1 MQTFGQEICM
11 ELSFCSFASG
21 SGGNCYLIKSRNT
34 AILIDA
40 GISTKKIHNAIE
52 EIGLERQDIQGVFI
66 THEHSDHVKGIP
78 VLTKHNP
85 DWKVFASRGTGRCI
99 SEKVFCQDQ
108 LCCFDAG
115 DIITVGDMEIRSFS
129 ISHDAAD
136 PVCYSVRCGESKLTI
151 LTDTGFVTAEAR
163 AEMTGSDIIVLEA
176 NHEVNMLK
184 AGPYPYSLKRRILG
198 DHGHLSNETAG
209 EFLAEIMS
217 EDSRFRKV
225 FLAHLSKENN
235 FPRLARQT
243 VANILEENSF
253 YIGRHLDLEVMSR
266 EGVSGIAHI

>member
-1 MQTFGQEICM
+1 M

-21 SGGNCYLIKSRNT
+21 SGGNCYLIKSANS

-40 GISTKKIHNAIE
+40 GISTKKIHNAIQ
-52 EIGLERQDIQGVFI
+52 EIGLERNEIQGVFI
-66 THEHSDHVKGIP
+66 THEHSDHVKGIN
-78 VLTKHNP
+78 VLTKQNP
-85 DWKVFASRGTGRCI
+85 DWKVYASRGTGQCI
-99 SEKVFCQDQ
+99 KEKVFSEEQ

-115 DIITVGDMEIRSFS
+115 DTVLVGDMEVRSFS

-136 PVCYSVRCGESKLTI
+136 PVCYSVKCGESKLTI
-151 LTDTGFVTAEAR
+151 LTDTGYVTPDAKNEMAE
-163 AEMTGSDIIVLEA
+163 SDIIVLEA

-184 AGPYPYSLKRRILG
+184 AGHYPYSLKRRILG

-209 EFLAEIMS
+209 ESLAEIMAA
-217 EDSRFRKV
+217 DGRFRKV

-235 FPRLARQT
+235 FPRLAKQT
-243 VANILEENSF
+243 VVNILEENRF

>member
-1 MQTFGQEICM
+1 M

-21 SGGNCYLIKSRNT
+21 SAGNCYLIKSGDS

-40 GISTKKIHNAIE
+40 GISTKRIHNAIE
-52 EIGLERQDIQGVFI
+52 EIGLDREAIQGVFI
-66 THEHSDHVKGIP
+66 THEHSDHVKGIN
-78 VLTKHNP
+78 VLTKKNP
-85 DWKVFASRGTGRCI
+85 EWKIYASHGTGKCI
-99 SEKVFCQDQ
+99 REKVFCQDQ

-115 DIITVGDMEIRSFS
+115 DTICVGDMEIRSFS

-136 PVCYSVRCGESKLTI
+136 PVCYSIRCGDSKLTI
-151 LTDTGFVTAEAR
+151 LTDTGIVTPEAKK
-163 AEMTGSDIIVLEA
+163 ELMESDIIVMEA

-198 DHGHLSNETAG
+198 EQGHLSNETAG
-209 EFLAEIMS
+209 ESLAEIMI
-217 EDSRFRKV
+217 EDGRFRKI
-225 FLAHLSKENN
+225 FLAHLSSENN

-243 VANILEENSF
+243 VANILEENRF

-266 EGVSGIAHI
+266 EGISGIAHI

>member
-1 MQTFGQEICM
+1 M

-21 SGGNCYLIKSRNT
+21 SGGNCYLIKSRES

-40 GISTKKIHNAIE
+40 GISTKRIHNAIE
-52 EIGLERQDIQGVFI
+52 EVGLVRREISGVFV
-66 THEHSDHVKGIP
+66 THEHSDHVKGIN
-78 VLTKHNP
+78 VLTKKNP
-85 DWKVFASRGTGRCI
+85 DWKVFASRGTGECI
-99 SEKVFCQDQ
+99 RDRVFGEDQ

-115 DIITVGDMEIRSFS
+115 DTLLIGDMTVKSFS

-136 PVCYSVRCGESKLTI
+136 PVCYSVKCGDSKLTI
-151 LTDTGFVTAEAR
+151 LTDTGFVTREAQQ
-163 AEMTGSDIIVLEA
+163 EMKESDIIVLEA

-198 DHGHLSNETAG
+198 DHGHLSNEAAG
-209 EFLAEIMS
+209 ESLAEIMS
-217 EDSRFRKV
+217 TDSRFRKV

-243 VANILEENSF
+243 VANILEENRF
-253 YIGRHLDLEVMSR
+253 FVGRHLDLEVMSR
-266 EGVSGIAHI
+266 ENISGFARI